1 MLAWVNSLYLP
12 HQHPATQKALMSLYR
27 YIVALLLLPI
37 LATPQIVLGQP
48 FNENERLERAASVY
62 QKGDCQ
68 YAEQLYQQVLEV
80 NQNSALAYLGLG
92 NALYCQQ
99 RFDQAITA
107 YTTAIRLNPENAAAY
122 RGRGDTL
129 RKNEKFDQALV
140 DYERAI
146 QANPNDAS
154 AYLSIGHLLFYDK
167 DQERE
172 AIAAYQRAVELS
184 PQWGYAWLSFAVAL
198 EWEDREAKAL
208 DAYRKATEVSPN
220 YTEAWN
226 RLGLFLAKKGQL
238 DEAIEAYSSGINSNS
253 ECASARPSAAP
264 ICADVYYN
272 RAEARRRSRKIA
284 EAYEDYKIAARLNPK
299 KERNF
304 YTAFIYFLQQET
316 FREYLE
322 QNPRNYLQKANSQ
335 LVLGEIHESIAT
347 YQQAIRT
354 DPNDSNAYAGLS
366 LAFAFMGNM
375 DEALIN
381 YEKSVNTFNL
391 EETEDDDYFALAR
404 TIISSN
410 YPWIDSTGMAGA
422 FLYVQGKR
430 EEILSIID
438 KAIDRDSEK
447 LIVYLSL
454 LAGFKQFEDESG
466 IKIKEEYET
475 IMSRMSRAIN
485 SHPQTQDVQMMQFIY
500 LLLSEQDIEKA
511 RQYANDN
518 FNNNDDQTNS
528 ESAECLQNYQISI
541 SNSQST
547 NFNDAFKTVQCM
559 PGYFSLRGNTGF
571 NTIDRLINRLS
582 SIDYEDSNAAENVM
596 DFFVDFYVEIFD
608 EFTSHDGQSVNIEN
622 YPGLAE
628 FFSGQAPWYA
638 AEGFTNQAQ
647 RLLNLALNTDPEN
660 PTALITQGA
669 IAAQSGDLNTAIN
682 TLLQGQGLSEDEL
695 KIFAQNFND
704 LLNSRLAPQSENW
717 VQPPLE
723 NADDSTLR
731 SVVKIPNNDGVGAG
745 IVINRQGGTLYILT
759 ARHVIGGTNCI
770 NANSQGCQVSDRI
783 AVEFYSPPG
792 QQPIQ
797 KIAELLSQSWAGDLD
812 LVVLTVSGG
821 VPPDIQP
828 LPIAN
833 TQPRRNDILKVIG
846 HPSETRQAWSIQP
859 HRFINNISG
868 QFACS
873 QYSCLQLSEP
883 QLSPGNSGGAVLNQN
898 NEIVGIV
905 IEGTNNQH
913 GNFAYSANTIR
924 QALQQWGINP

>member
-1 MLAWVNSLYLP
+1 M
-12 HQHPATQKALMSLYR
+12 
-27 YIVALLLLPI
+27 
-37 LATPQIVLGQP
+37 ATPQIVLGQP

-62 QKGDCQ
+62 QNGDCQ

-92 NALYCQQ
+92 NSLYCQQ
-99 RFDQAITA
+99 RFEQAITA
-107 YTTAIRLNPENAAAY
+107 YTKAIQLNPENAAAY
-122 RGRGDTL
+122 RGRGDAL
-129 RKNEKFDQALV
+129 RKKEKLDQALA
-140 DYERAI
+140 DYQRAI
-146 QANPNDAS
+146 QADSNNAS
-154 AYLSIGHLLFYDK
+154 AYLSIGHILFYDK
-167 DQERE
+167 DQESE

-184 PQWGYAWLSFAVAL
+184 PQWGYAWLSLAVAL
-198 EWEDREAKAL
+198 DSEDREAKAL
-208 DAYRKATEVSPN
+208 DAYRKATEVNPN

-238 DEAIEAYSSGINSNS
+238 EEAIEAYSSGINSNS
-253 ECASARPSAAP
+253 DCASARPSAAP

-322 QNPRNYLQKANSQ
+322 QNSSNYLQKANSQ
-335 LVLGEIHESIAT
+335 LVLGQINESIAT
-347 YQQAIRT
+347 YQEAIRT

-366 LAFAFMGNM
+366 LAFAFIGNM

-391 EETEDDDYFALAR
+391 EETEDNPLALTP
-404 TIISSN
+404 TIISN
-410 YPWIDSTGMAGA
+410 NPVIDWTGMAGA
-422 FLYVQGKR
+422 FLYVQGKK
-430 EEILSIID
+430 EKVLSIID
-438 KAIDRDSEK
+438 QATRRDSGK
-447 LIVYLSL
+447 SMMYLSL
-454 LAGFKQFEDESG
+454 ATGFGQFEDEAG
-466 IKIKEEYET
+466 IDIKAEWKT
-475 IMSRMSRAIN
+475 ILSRGIN
-485 SHPQTQDVQMMQFIY
+485 RYPQTQGAQIMQFI
-500 LLLSEQDIEKA
+500 LLASQEDIDKA
-511 RQYANDN
+511 HQYANN
-518 FNNNDDQTNS
+518 TFTFNNSAIQNHP
-528 ESAECLQNYQISI
+528 ELAECLQNWQTNIY
-541 SNSQST
+541 NSESVT
-547 NFNDAFKTVQCM
+547 FNDLFKTFQCM
-559 PGYFSLRGNTGF
+559 PEDFLVGGNTVF
-571 NTIDRLINRLS
+571 NIDSLIEHFGGIDYKESNLNENFVDA
-582 SIDYEDSNAAENVM
+582 SID
-596 DFFVDFYVEIFD
+596 FQVELLN
-608 EFTSHDGQSVNIEN
+608 EFTSSDGQSVNIEN
-622 YPGLAE
+622 SSEIAK
-628 FFSGQAPWYA
+628 FFSSQAPWYA
-638 AEGFTNQAQ
+638 VQGLTNQAQ
-647 RLLNLALNTDPEN
+647 RVLNLALNTDPEN

-669 IAAQSGDLNTAIN
+669 IAAQTGDLNAAIN
-682 TLLQGQGLSEDEL
+682 TLLQGQELSEDEL

-704 LLNSRLAPQSENW
+704 LLNTRLAPQSENW

-723 NADDSTLR
+723 NADNSTLR

-797 KIAELLSQSWAGDLD
+797 KIAELLPQSWAGNLD

-833 TQPRRNDILKVIG
+833 TQPRRNDTLKVIG

-905 IEGTNNQH
+905 IEGTNNEN

-924 QALQQWGINP
+924 QALQQWGIHP

>member
-1 MLAWVNSLYLP
+1 MLAWVNSLYFP
-12 HQHPATQKALMSLYR
+12 HQHPATQNAPMSLYR

-62 QKGDCQ
+62 QEGDCQ

-80 NQNSALAYLGLG
+80 NQNSALAYVGLG
-92 NALYCQQ
+92 NSLYCQQ

-107 YTTAIRLNPENAAAY
+107 YTKAIQLNPENAAAY
-122 RGRGDTL
+122 RGRGDAL
-129 RKNEKFDQALV
+129 RKKEKLDQALV
-140 DYERAI
+140 DYQRAI
-146 QANPNDAS
+146 QADSNNAS
-154 AYLSIGHLLFYDK
+154 AYLSIGHILFYDK
-167 DQERE
+167 DQESD

-184 PQWGYAWLSFAVAL
+184 PQWGYAWLSLAVAL
-198 EWEDREAKAL
+198 DREDREAKAL
-208 DAYRKATEVSPN
+208 DAYRKATEVNPN
-220 YTEAWN
+220 YTGAWN
-226 RLGLFLAKKGQL
+226 RLGLFLVKKGQL

-253 ECASARPSAAP
+253 DCASARPSADP

-322 QNPRNYLQKANSQ
+322 QNPSDYLQKANSQ
-335 LVLGEIHESIAT
+335 LVLGQINESIAT

-354 DPNDSNAYAGLS
+354 DPNKSSAYAGLS
-366 LAFAFMGNM
+366 LAFAFIGNM

-381 YEKSVNTFNL
+381 YEKSVNTFNVD
-391 EETEDDDYFALAR
+391 ETEYNYFALFP
-404 TIISSN
+404 TILSN
-410 YPWIDSTGMAGA
+410 KQVMDSTGMAGA
-422 FLYVQGKR
+422 FLYIQGKKR
-430 EEILSIID
+430 EVLSIID
-438 KAIDRDSEK
+438 QAIERDPDK
-447 LIVYLSL
+447 LMMYLSL
-454 LAGFKQFEDESG
+454 GTGFGQFEDEVG
-466 IKIKEEYET
+466 IDIKAEFKNILLRGINRYPET
-475 IMSRMSRAIN
+475 
-485 SHPQTQDVQMMQFIY
+485 HGVQIMQFFHLI
-500 LLLSEQDIEKA
+500 LSEQDIEKV
-511 RQYANDN
+511 RQYANAN
-518 FNNNDDQTNS
+518 FTFNNNDIQTNS
-528 ESAECLQNYQISI
+528 GSVECLQNYQASI
-541 SNSQST
+541 SNSQSAT
-547 NFNDAFKTVQCM
+547 FNDAFKTFQCI
-559 PGYFSLRGNTGF
+559 PGYFSLRDNPGF
-571 NTIDRLINRLS
+571 NTIDKLINSLS
-582 SIDYEDSNAAENVM
+582 SIDYQDSRADENWADVW
-596 DFFVDFYVEIFD
+596 VDFQVDIIQEYPVII
-608 EFTSHDGQSVNIEN
+608 GN
-622 YPGLAE
+622 YPGIAD
-628 FFSGQAPWYA
+628 FFSEQAPWYA
-638 AEGFTNQAQ
+638 AQGFTNQAQ
-647 RLLNLALNTDPEN
+647 RLLNQALNIDPEN

-669 IAAQSGDLNTAIN
+669 IAAQTGDFNAAIN
-682 TLLQGQGLSEDEL
+682 TLLQGQELSEDEL
-695 KIFAQNFND
+695 KIFAQDFND
-704 LLNSRLAPQSENW
+704 LLNSRLAPQPENL

-723 NADDSTLR
+723 NTDDSTLR

-797 KIAELLSQSWAGDLD
+797 KIAELLPQSWAGNLD

-833 TQPRRNDILKVIG
+833 TQPRRNDTLKVIG

-905 IEGTNNQH
+905 IEGTNNEN
-913 GNFAYSANTIR
+913 GNFAYSANTIK
-924 QALQQWGINP
+924 QALQQWGIHPLGQ

>member
-1 MLAWVNSLYLP
+1 MLAWVNSLYFP
-12 HQHPATQKALMSLYR
+12 HQHPATQKAPMSLYR

-37 LATPQIVLGQP
+37 LATTQIVLGQP

-62 QKGDCQ
+62 QKGDCK
-68 YAEQLYQQVLEV
+68 YAEQLYQQVLEL

-92 NALYCQQ
+92 NTLYCQQ

-107 YTTAIRLNPENAAAY
+107 YTTAIRLNPDNGAAY
-122 RGRGDTL
+122 RGRGDAL
-129 RKNEKFDQALV
+129 RKKEKPDEALV
-140 DYERAI
+140 DYQRAI

-154 AYLSIGHLLFYDK
+154 AYLSIGHVLFYDK
-167 DQERE
+167 DQESE

-238 DEAIEAYSSGINSNS
+238 EEAIEAYSSGINSNS
-253 ECASARPSAAP
+253 DCASARPSAAS

-284 EAYEDYKIAARLNPK
+284 EAYEDYKIAARLNLK
-299 KERNF
+299 KEDNF
-304 YTAFIYFLQQET
+304 YTAFIYFLQQQT
-316 FREYLE
+316 FQGYLD
-322 QNPRNYLQKANSQ
+322 QNSSDYLQQANLQ
-335 LVLGEIHESIAT
+335 LVLGKFHESIAN

-354 DPNDSNAYAGLS
+354 EPNKSSAYAGLS
-366 LAFAFMGNM
+366 LAFAFIGNM

-381 YEKSVNTFNL
+381 YKKSVDTINL
-391 EETEDDDYFALAR
+391 EETEDNNLTLAP
-404 TIISSN
+404 TIISNNSV
-410 YPWIDSTGMAGA
+410 IDWTGMAGA
-422 FLYVQGKR
+422 FLYVQGKK
-430 EEILSIID
+430 EEVLSIID
-438 KAIDRDSEK
+438 QATKRDSDK
-447 LIVYLSL
+447 SIMYLSL
-454 LAGFKQFEDESG
+454 GTGFGQFEDEAEIE
-466 IKIKEEYET
+466 IKAEWKT
-475 IMSRMSRAIN
+475 IMSRGIN
-485 SHPQTQDVQMMQFIY
+485 KYPQTRGAQIMQFI
-500 LLLSEQDIEKA
+500 LLASQEDIDKA
-511 RQYANDN
+511 RQYVNDTFT
-518 FNNNDDQTNS
+518 FNNSAIQNNP
-528 ESAECLQNYQISI
+528 ELAECLQNWQASI
-541 SNSQST
+541 SNSQSVT
-547 NFNDAFKTVQCM
+547 FNDVFKTVQCM
-559 PGYFSLRGNTGF
+559 PKDFLVGGNTVF
-571 NTIDRLINRLS
+571 NIDSLIEHFGG
-582 SIDYEDSNAAENVM
+582 IDYEKDNANEN
-596 DFFVDFYVEIFD
+596 FVDASIDFQVEILN
-608 EFTSHDGQSVNIEN
+608 EFTSLDGQSVNIGN

-628 FFSGQAPWYA
+628 FFSEQARWLA
-638 AEGFTNQAQ
+638 AQGLINQAQ
-647 RLLNLALNTDPEN
+647 RLLNQALNTDPEN

-669 IAAQSGDLNTAIN
+669 IAAQTGDLNTAIN

-695 KIFAQNFND
+695 KRFAQDFND
-704 LLNSRLAPQSENW
+704 LLNSRLAPQSENY
-717 VQPPLE
+717 VKPPLE
-723 NADDSTLR
+723 NTDDSTLR

-797 KIAELLSQSWAGDLD
+797 KIAELLPQSWAGDLD

-833 TQPRRNDILKVIG
+833 TQPRRNDSLKVIG
-846 HPSETRQAWSIQP
+846 HPSETRQAWSIQS

-924 QALQQWGINP
+924 QALQQWGITP

>member
-1 MLAWVNSLYLP
+1 MLAWVNSLYFP
-12 HQHPATQKALMSLYR
+12 HQHPATQKAPMSLYR

-62 QKGDCQ
+62 QEGDCQ

-80 NQNSALAYLGLG
+80 NQNSALAYVGLG
-92 NALYCQQ
+92 NSLYCQQ

-107 YTTAIRLNPENAAAY
+107 YTTAIQLNPENAAAY
-122 RGRGDTL
+122 RGRGDAL
-129 RKNEKFDQALV
+129 RKKEKLDQALA
-140 DYERAI
+140 DYQRAI
-146 QANPNDAS
+146 QADPNHAS
-154 AYLSIGHLLFYDK
+154 AYLSIGHVLFYDK

-184 PQWGYAWLSFAVAL
+184 PQWGYAWLSLAVAL
-198 EWEDREAKAL
+198 DRENREAKAL
-208 DAYRKATEVSPN
+208 DAYWKATEVSPN
-220 YTEAWN
+220 YTGAWN

-238 DEAIEAYSSGINSNS
+238 EEAIEAYSSGINSNS
-253 ECASARPSAAP
+253 DCASARPSAAP

-304 YTAFIYFLQQET
+304 YTAFGYFLQQET

-322 QNPRNYLQKANSQ
+322 QNSSNYLQKANSQ
-335 LVLGEIHESIAT
+335 LVLGQINESIAT
-347 YQQAIRT
+347 YQEAIRT

-366 LAFAFMGNM
+366 LAFAFIGNM

-391 EETEDDDYFALAR
+391 EETEDNPLALTP
-404 TIISSN
+404 TIISN
-410 YPWIDSTGMAGA
+410 NPVIDWTGMAGA
-422 FLYVQGKR
+422 FLYVQGKK
-430 EEILSIID
+430 EEVLSIID
-438 KAIDRDSEK
+438 QATRRDSGK
-447 LIVYLSL
+447 SMMYLSL
-454 LAGFKQFEDESG
+454 ATGFGQFEDEAG
-466 IKIKEEYET
+466 IDIKAEWKT
-475 IMSRMSRAIN
+475 ILSRGIN
-485 SHPQTQDVQMMQFIY
+485 RYSQTQGAQIMQFI
-500 LLLSEQDIEKA
+500 LLASQEDIDKA
-511 RQYANDN
+511 HQYANN
-518 FNNNDDQTNS
+518 TFTFNNSAIQNHP
-528 ESAECLQNYQISI
+528 ELAECLQNWQTNIY
-541 SNSQST
+541 NSESVT
-547 NFNDAFKTVQCM
+547 FNDLFKTFQCM
-559 PGYFSLRGNTGF
+559 PEDFLVGGNTVF
-571 NTIDRLINRLS
+571 NIDSLIEYFGGIDYKESNLNENFVDA
-582 SIDYEDSNAAENVM
+582 SID
-596 DFFVDFYVEIFD
+596 FQVEILN
-608 EFTSHDGQSVNIEN
+608 EFTSSDGQSVNIEN
-622 YPGLAE
+622 SSEIAK
-628 FFSGQAPWYA
+628 FFSSQAPLYA
-638 AEGFTNQAQ
+638 VQGLTNQAQ
-647 RLLNLALNTDPEN
+647 RVLNLALNTDPEN
-660 PTALITQGA
+660 PTALITQGT
-669 IAAQSGDLNTAIN
+669 IAAQSGDFNAAIN

-695 KIFAQNFND
+695 KRFAQDFND
-704 LLNSRLAPQSENW
+704 LLNTRLAPQSENL

-723 NADDSTLR
+723 NADNSTLR
-731 SVVKIPNNDGVGAG
+731 SVVRIPNNDGVGAG

-797 KIAELLSQSWAGDLD
+797 KIAELLPQSWAGDLD

-833 TQPRRNDILKVIG
+833 TQPRRNDTLKVIG

-905 IEGTNNQH
+905 IEGTNNEN
-913 GNFAYSANTIR
+913 GNFAYSANTIK
-924 QALQQWGINP
+924 QALQQWGIHP

>member
-1 MLAWVNSLYLP
+1 M
-12 HQHPATQKALMSLYR
+12 AT
-27 YIVALLLLPI
+27 
-37 LATPQIVLGQP
+37 TQIVLGQP

-62 QKGDCQ
+62 QDGDCK

-92 NALYCQQ
+92 NTLYCQQ

-122 RGRGDTL
+122 RGRGDAL
-129 RKNEKFDQALV
+129 RKKEKLDEALA
-140 DYERAI
+140 DYQRAI
-146 QANPNDAS
+146 QADPNDAS
-154 AYLSIGHLLFYDK
+154 AYLSIGHVLFYDK
-167 DQERE
+167 DQESE

-198 EWEDREAKAL
+198 DWEDREAKAL
-208 DAYRKATEVSPN
+208 DAYREATEVNPN

-226 RLGLFLAKKGQL
+226 RLGLFLVKKGQL

-253 ECASARPSAAP
+253 DCASARPSAAP

-272 RAEARRRSRKIA
+272 RAEARRRSWKIA

-304 YTAFIYFLQQET
+304 YTAFGYFLQQQT
-316 FREYLE
+316 FREYLDQNSSDYLE
-322 QNPRNYLQKANSQ
+322 QASWQ
-335 LVLGEIHESIAT
+335 LVLGELHESIAN

-354 DPNDSNAYAGLS
+354 DPNNSNAYAGLS

-381 YEKSVNTFNL
+381 YEKSVNTINL
-391 EETEDDDYFALAR
+391 EETEDNHLALGS
-404 TIISSN
+404 TIPSHN
-410 YPWIDSTGMAGA
+410 LEIDSTGIAGA
-422 FLYVQGKR
+422 FLYLQGKK
-430 EEILSIID
+430 EEVLSIID
-438 KAIDRDSEK
+438 QATRSDSDK
-447 LIVYLSL
+447 SMMYLSL
-454 LAGFKQFEDESG
+454 VTGFGPFGDEAGIAIKAELKNILSRG
-466 IKIKEEYET
+466 INRY
-475 IMSRMSRAIN
+475 
-485 SHPQTQDVQMMQFIY
+485 PQTQGAQKMQ
-500 LLLSEQDIEKA
+500 LLLISSQDIDKA
-511 RQYANDN
+511 IQYAKDIFT
-518 FNNNDDQTNS
+518 FNNSAMQNNP
-528 ESAECLQNYQISI
+528 ELAECVQNWQANISNYQSV
-541 SNSQST
+541 T
-547 NFNDAFKTVQCM
+547 LNDFFKIVQCM
-559 PGYFSLRGNTGF
+559 PEKISVRGNTGF
-571 NTIDRLINRLS
+571 NIDSLIERFS
-582 SIDYEDSNAAENVM
+582 SIDYEKDNAN
-596 DFFVDFYVEIFD
+596 EIFVGAGID
-608 EFTSHDGQSVNIEN
+608 VLVEMLNEFTSSDGQSVNIDNHSEMAE
-622 YPGLAE
+622 GL
-628 FFSGQAPWYA
+628 SRLAPWLA
-638 AEGFTNQAQ
+638 AQGLTNPAQ

-660 PTALITQGA
+660 PTALITQGT
-669 IAAQSGDLNTAIN
+669 IAAQTGDLNAAIN

-695 KIFAQNFND
+695 KRFAQDFND
-704 LLNSRLAPQSENW
+704 LLNSRLEPQSENY
-717 VQPPLE
+717 VKPPLE
-723 NADDSTLR
+723 NADGSTLR

-797 KIAELLSQSWAGDLD
+797 KIAELLPQSWAGNLD

-833 TQPRRNDILKVIG
+833 TQPRRNDSLKVIG
-846 HPSETRQAWSIQP
+846 HPSQTRQAWSIQS

-924 QALQQWGINP
+924 QALQQWGITP

>member
-1 MLAWVNSLYLP
+1 MLAWVNSLYFP
-12 HQHPATQKALMSLYR
+12 HQHPATQKAPMSLYR

-37 LATPQIVLGQP
+37 LATTQIVLGQP

-62 QKGDCQ
+62 QDGDCK

-92 NALYCQQ
+92 NTLYCQQ

-122 RGRGDTL
+122 RGRGDAL
-129 RKNEKFDQALV
+129 RKKEKLDEALA
-140 DYERAI
+140 DYQRAI
-146 QANPNDAS
+146 QADPNDAS
-154 AYLSIGHLLFYDK
+154 AYLSIGHVLFYDK
-167 DQERE
+167 DQESE

-198 EWEDREAKAL
+198 DWEDREAKAL
-208 DAYRKATEVSPN
+208 DAYREATEVNPN

-226 RLGLFLAKKGQL
+226 RLGLFLVKKGQL

-253 ECASARPSAAP
+253 DCASARPSAAP

-272 RAEARRRSRKIA
+272 RAEARRRSWKIA

-304 YTAFIYFLQQET
+304 YTAFGYFLQQQT
-316 FREYLE
+316 FREYLDQNSSDYLE
-322 QNPRNYLQKANSQ
+322 QASWQ
-335 LVLGEIHESIAT
+335 LVLGELHESIAN

-354 DPNDSNAYAGLS
+354 DPNNSNAYAGLS

-381 YEKSVNTFNL
+381 YEKSVNTINL
-391 EETEDDDYFALAR
+391 EETEDNHLALGS
-404 TIISSN
+404 TIPSHN
-410 YPWIDSTGMAGA
+410 LEIDSTGIAGA
-422 FLYVQGKR
+422 FLYLQGKK
-430 EEILSIID
+430 EEVLSIID
-438 KAIDRDSEK
+438 QATRSDSDK
-447 LIVYLSL
+447 SMMYLSL
-454 LAGFKQFEDESG
+454 VTGFGPFGDEAGIAIKAELKNILSRG
-466 IKIKEEYET
+466 INRY
-475 IMSRMSRAIN
+475 
-485 SHPQTQDVQMMQFIY
+485 PQTQGAQKMQ
-500 LLLSEQDIEKA
+500 LLLISSQDIDKA
-511 RQYANDN
+511 IQYAKDIFT
-518 FNNNDDQTNS
+518 FNNSAMQNNP
-528 ESAECLQNYQISI
+528 ELAECVQNWQANISNYQSV
-541 SNSQST
+541 T
-547 NFNDAFKTVQCM
+547 LNDFFKIVQCM
-559 PGYFSLRGNTGF
+559 PEKISVRGNTGF
-571 NTIDRLINRLS
+571 NIDSLIERFS
-582 SIDYEDSNAAENVM
+582 SIDYEKDNAN
-596 DFFVDFYVEIFD
+596 EIFVGAGID
-608 EFTSHDGQSVNIEN
+608 VLVEMLNEFTSSDGQSVNIDNHSEMAE
-622 YPGLAE
+622 GL
-628 FFSGQAPWYA
+628 SRLAPWLA
-638 AEGFTNQAQ
+638 AQGLTNPAQ

-660 PTALITQGA
+660 PTALITQGT
-669 IAAQSGDLNTAIN
+669 IAAQTGDLNAAIN

-695 KIFAQNFND
+695 KRFAQDFND
-704 LLNSRLAPQSENW
+704 LLNSRLEPQSENY
-717 VQPPLE
+717 VKPPLE
-723 NADDSTLR
+723 NADGSTLR

-797 KIAELLSQSWAGDLD
+797 KIAELLPQSWAGNLD

-833 TQPRRNDILKVIG
+833 TQPRRNDSLKVIG
-846 HPSETRQAWSIQP
+846 HPSQTRQAWSIQS

-924 QALQQWGINP
+924 QALQQWGITP